1 MSRSASGSFVLR
13 LWISVGSGLLLL
25 GAIVGHSVYESFQQH
40 EEQGR
45 VEILGASRALRS
57 DLDGAFARVDLA
69 LRVAGD
75 EYRRESAASGIDPA
89 ALGVVAAKVRA
100 AQSDIDAL
108 RIFDAT
114 GRVVATSEVPDAQA
128 PVDAGS
134 GVRELIGRMASDPTA
149 KVVLAGPFGSPA
161 GGWPMI
167 VVAHRLDRPDGGYA
181 GVVTADIALDR
192 IAGLLG
198 AAWSGPRGEASLYSP
213 AFALLARFP
222 TAGQQAQPGAP
233 ASAEL
238 ARHAAEGLAAGTF
251 VETSAIDGRER
262 RVAFQRLA
270 AHGLV
275 ATVARVRS
283 EQLAH
288 FRHDAVLTV
297 VESVALAVLAI
308 GMAIMIQ
315 RSWQRQE
322 RASRELERLART
334 DALTGLANRRR
345 FFELA
350 ETELAR
356 AGRYGSPLSVLMID
370 IDHFK
375 DVNDACGHATG
386 DLVLRQLAGTCR
398 TVLRQVDT
406 VGRVGGEEFA
416 VLLPETSLA
425 GAVEVADRLRSA
437 VQSARVPREEGEP
450 IAITV
455 SVGVATSAPG
465 KSVDDLMSQSDTA
478 LYEAKRTGRNRVL
491 AWQEPVAA

>member
-1 MSRSASGSFVLR
+1 M
-13 LWISVGSGLLLL
+13 
-25 GAIVGHSVYESFQQH
+25 
-40 EEQGR
+40 
-45 VEILGASRALRS
+45 
-57 DLDGAFARVDLA
+57 
-69 LRVAGD
+69 AG
-75 EYRRESAASGIDPA
+75 
-89 ALGVVAAKVRA
+89 
-100 AQSDIDAL
+100 
-108 RIFDAT
+108 
-114 GRVVATSEVPDAQA
+114 
-128 PVDAGS
+128 
-134 GVRELIGRMASDPTA
+134 DPTA
-149 KVVLAGPFGSPA
+149 RVVLAGPFGSPA
-161 GGWPMI
+161 GGRPVI
-167 VVAHRLDRPDGGYA
+167 VVAHRLDRSDGGFA
-181 GVVTADIALDR
+181 GLVTADIALER
-192 IAGLLG
+192 IAGLLRV
-198 AAWSGPRGEASLYSP
+198 AVTPSHGEASLYSS
-213 AFALLARFP
+213 AFALLARYP
-222 TAGQQAQPGAP
+222 ATGQPLRPGASAP
-233 ASAEL
+233 AEL
-238 ARHAAEGLAAGTF
+238 ARHAGEGPVAGTF

-288 FRHDAVLTV
+288 FRHDAVLTL
-297 VESVALAVLAI
+297 VESVVLAALAI

-322 RASRELERLART
+322 HASRELERLART

-350 ETELAR
+350 ESELAR

-386 DLVLRQLAGTCR
+386 DLVLRQLAETCR
-398 TVLRQVDT
+398 AVFRQVDT

-416 VLLPETSLA
+416 VLLPETPLT

-437 VQSARVPREEGEP
+437 VQATRVPREDGEP

-491 AWQEPVAA
+491 SWEEPAAA